1 MASPAPDTRHR
12 VVIIGSGFGGLNAA
26 KYLKRADVDVT
37 LVAKTTSHL
46 FQPLLYQLATGILST
61 GDIAPTTRLILK
73 KNKNCQVLLGEVEEV
88 DLINKTV
95 TSRLMATETVLSFD
109 SLIVAAGAQQNYFG
123 NDHFATFAPGMKTI
137 DDALELRGR
146 IMGAFEA
153 AEVTTDPAERTRRL
167 TFVVVGGGPTGVE
180 LAGQIAE
187 LAQRTLPG
195 AFRTIDPTECRV
207 MLFDG
212 SPFVL
217 SPMGENLGRKA
228 QHRLEKMGVE
238 VHGNSVVTDVDYM
251 GVTVKSKTTG
261 EERRI
266 NCACKVWA
274 AGVQASPLGELIA
287 EQSGGT
293 EIDRAGRVV
302 VEPDLSVKG
311 HPNVF
316 VLGDMAAVPNVPG
329 VAQGAIQGAKYATNI
344 IKRTVAGTDDA
355 SNRVPFKY
363 FDKGSM
369 ATISRHHAVA
379 KIGKLEFEGFIAWL
393 AWLFLHLVYLVGF
406 KNRLST
412 LLSWILTFTSNSRG
426 QLATTSQWVYARLA
440 MGIVEKQIQES
451 VERAERRAEELDPA

>member
-1 MASPAPDTRHR
+1 M
-12 VVIIGSGFGGLNAA
+12 
-26 KYLKRADVDVT
+26 
-37 LVAKTTSHL
+37 
-46 FQPLLYQLATGILST
+46 
-61 GDIAPTTRLILK
+61 
-73 KNKNCQVLLGEVEEV
+73 
-88 DLINKTV
+88 
-95 TSRLMATETVLSFD
+95 
-109 SLIVAAGAQQNYFG
+109 
-123 NDHFATFAPGMKTI
+123 
-137 DDALELRGR
+137 
-146 IMGAFEA
+146 
-153 AEVTTDPAERTRRL
+153 
-167 TFVVVGGGPTGVE
+167 
-180 LAGQIAE
+180 
-187 LAQRTLPG
+187 
-195 AFRTIDPTECRV
+195 
-207 MLFDG
+207 
-212 SPFVL
+212 
-217 SPMGENLGRKA
+217 
-228 QHRLEKMGVE
+228 
-238 VHGNSVVTDVDYM
+238 
-251 GVTVKSKTTG
+251 
-261 EERRI
+261 
-266 NCACKVWA
+266 
-274 AGVQASPLGELIA
+274 QASPLGELIA

-440 MGIVEKQIQES
+440 MGIVEKQFHDAAERAA
-451 VERAERRAEELDPA
+451 ERAEERVGELDRA